1 MKMPRRAHQLGVAAR
16 ASRLRVFA
24 GGLLVTGLL
33 LFTWPFVRVP
43 RLHLVPAY
51 LHLLGAWA
59 LIVAGL
65 FAMTRGMRP
74 PRSPPAPERRDA

>member
-1 MKMPRRAHQLGVAAR
+1 MPRRAHLLGPEAR

-43 RLHLVPAY
+43 RFHLVPAY
-51 LHLLGAWA
+51 LHILGAFT
-59 LIVAGL
+59 LVVAAL
-65 FAMTRGMRP
+65 FAMTRAMRP
-74 PRSPPAPERRDA
+74 PRAPPAPERRGE